1 MKKRLFLS
9 RLFVLI
15 LTLAVLMAGMMLPT
29 LAGDAL
35 DPRFATWSYDAATD
49 QVTATFPANHVQD
62 EPCQKIY
69 SQYTGRHAERLYA
82 LATTRIFEYENTLRL
97 PTGAEFALF
106 APNYASESLL
116 LRDEEGYLVML
127 FTEAGAQKTDAM
139 LSMSEYPSY
148 RIVYTEQN
156 SLKLNTVETQLGRD
170 ITALPARL
178 SVRLSAGSPGENMP
192 LSELK
197 YAADYMLV
205 GYADNPHVGAKLGIL
220 YDLGDTL
227 GYLDT
232 RSLPRTCFDENGDLD
247 YTSDYEVTLHPLTL
261 RQTEEMWDA
270 IRHATLNSPV
280 HMEESDVTPESPDT
294 IVAFTVMSGILL
306 PIVPVALG
314 ITKARSKK
322 TRGTNRWYLLA
333 AMGGVWM
340 LCGVIILISMIC
352 ILF

>member
-29 LAGDAL
+29 LAGDTL

-49 QVTATFPANHVQD
+49 RVTATFPANHVQD

-69 SQYTGRHAERLYA
+69 SKYTGRHAERLYA

-116 LRDEEGYLVML
+116 LRDEEGHLVML
-127 FTEAGAQKTDAM
+127 FTEAGAQETDAL

-156 SLKLNTVETQLGRD
+156 SLKINTIE
-170 ITALPARL
+170 AEL
-178 SVRLSAGSPGENMP
+178 SQKIIVSANSPGEAIP
-192 LSELK
+192 LPELK